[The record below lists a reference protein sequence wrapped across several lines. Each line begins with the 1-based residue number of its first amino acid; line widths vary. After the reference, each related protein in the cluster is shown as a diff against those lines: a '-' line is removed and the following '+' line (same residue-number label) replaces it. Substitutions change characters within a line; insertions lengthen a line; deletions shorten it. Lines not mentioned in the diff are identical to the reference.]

1 MAIWGEVFSGMR
13 LEDFYIGD
21 GELEEGF
28 QTGSET
34 EELRCGFLDA
44 TLGMVGWY
52 FNIKLDYELCK
63 LVGALTVVTVVLCSG
78 SLVAFVM
85 WAFRS

>member
-1 MAIWGEVFSGMR
+1 
-13 LEDFYIGD
+13 
-21 GELEEGF
+21 
-28 QTGSET
+28 
-34 EELRCGFLDA
+34 
-44 TLGMVGWY
+44 MVGWY

-63 LVGALTVVTVVLCSG
+63 LVGSLTVVTVVLCSG